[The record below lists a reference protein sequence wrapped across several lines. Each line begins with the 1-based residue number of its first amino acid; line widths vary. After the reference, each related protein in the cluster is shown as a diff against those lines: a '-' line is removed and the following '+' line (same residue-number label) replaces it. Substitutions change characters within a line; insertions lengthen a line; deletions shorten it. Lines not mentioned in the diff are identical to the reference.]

1 MPCLYNRF
9 VLTWELAYH
18 GVGLFSLCLAL
29 PVADDIYFFMLPFS
43 SVNVSLAAGQMWAQ
57 RGHLLALYMHENAHT
72 HMGVCAPHTNTQPAL
87 SPMPVFPCSEIGS
100 DCGEGL
106 TTCQSDAAT
115 HTHTHTQP

>member
-87 SPMPVFPCSEIGS
+87 SPMPVFPQGRNCTYFVVQV
-100 DCGEGL
+100 L
-106 TTCQSDAAT
+106 
-115 HTHTHTQP
+115 